1 MKNHKDRL
9 NFHQKQQLSEVI
21 GNTSVAIFS
30 IGALNPLFTQ
40 NIDKFV
46 GLQLIASV
54 IIAII
59 MEIVSLIILK
69 K

>member
-1 MKNHKDRL
+1 MKNKKNNL
-9 NFHQKQQLSEVI
+9 NLLQKQQLSEVI

-30 IGALNPLFTQ
+30 IGALNPLLTQ
-40 NIDKFV
+40 RINDFV
-46 GLQLIASV
+46 LLQLLLST

-59 MEIVSLIILK
+59 IEVISLIILK